1 MNILWN
7 LNLGGIVRHTRKG
20 CLRNMVTNVAIIGY
34 GIVGKATHEVL
45 LDHINVEI
53 HDPEKGHKCDY
64 KSADVV
70 FICTPYEHVGNY
82 INDLKSHKRTY
93 IRSTIPLDWVVDS
106 DIAVWPEFL
115 TERTWQTDANNPL
128 CLVCGGSYYQ
138 LDTLKQITKFKDDW
152 YLTDNRTAALM
163 KNSTNVFYTMKVSFA
178 NILYDLCD
186 KYNMSYDKLKDCILQ
201 DPRMGDE
208 HWQVPGPDGKRGYG
222 GKCFPQNLEIMKD
235 QTDHNDLLVEVE
247 RYNKNIR

>member
-1 MNILWN
+1 
-7 LNLGGIVRHTRKG
+7 
-20 CLRNMVTNVAIIGY
+20 MVTNVAIIGY

-106 DIAVWPEFL
+106 DIAVWSRISHRENM
-115 TERTWQTDANNPL
+115 ANRR
-128 CLVCGGSYYQ
+128 
-138 LDTLKQITKFKDDW
+138 KQPIMFSMW
-152 YLTDNRTAALM
+152 WFIL
-163 KNSTNVFYTMKVSFA
+163 ST
-178 NILYDLCD
+178 
-186 KYNMSYDKLKDCILQ
+186 
-201 DPRMGDE
+201 
-208 HWQVPGPDGKRGYG
+208 
-222 GKCFPQNLEIMKD
+222 
-235 QTDHNDLLVEVE
+235 
-247 RYNKNIR
+247 